1 MDLSFCN
8 RLLQVP
14 AGSHGFWAH
23 DPLPDPSHDLGVD
36 PRRVTIPLAFTTTN
50 MLFAVQ
56 AKILTLG
63 MLLTVTVRVC
73 Y

>member
-1 MDLSFCN
+1 MMNTNC
-8 RLLQVP
+8 RIAIKVK
-14 AGSHGFWAH
+14 AKVRA
-23 DPLPDPSHDLGVD
+23 
-36 PRRVTIPLAFTTTN
+36 TN

-56 AKILTLG
+56 ARILTLG